1 MQDYTPK
8 DKAKD
13 VYLLLNEFVGDL
25 SVASWLPDIAKKAI
39 SEPKNYQVG
48 RILNKFAYSIIA
60 ITLVRFL
67 ELFEF
72 IEQHNL
78 FPKEHR
84 AKYKAFCS
92 SIKSKPIEKVR
103 HSLVAHNIDKDLK
116 RKLSPYETAKFTY
129 QLDPDGKFFDWVKT
143 YCIPN
148 IEALRSDILSHHSL
162 DVKAIH
168 DEELRTIEEFE
179 KEMRNKGKRENA

>member
-1 MQDYTPK
+1 MIAQDYTSK
-8 DKAKD
+8 DKAID
-13 VYLLLNEFVGDL
+13 IYHWLNEFVGDL

-84 AKYKAFCS
+84 AKYKAFAVAL
-92 SIKSKPIEKVR
+92 KV
-103 HSLVAHNIDKDLK
+103 NQLK
-116 RKLSPYETAKFTY
+116 RYGTL
-129 QLDPDGKFFDWVKT
+129 
-143 YCIPN
+143 
-148 IEALRSDILSHHSL
+148 
-162 DVKAIH
+162 
-168 DEELRTIEEFE
+168 
-179 KEMRNKGKRENA
+179 